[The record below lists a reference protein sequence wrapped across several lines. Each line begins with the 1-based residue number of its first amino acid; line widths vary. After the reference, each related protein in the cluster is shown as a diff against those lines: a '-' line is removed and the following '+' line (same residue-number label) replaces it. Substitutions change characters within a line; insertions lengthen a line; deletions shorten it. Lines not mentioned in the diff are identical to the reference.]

1 MGKLD
6 FLRKVNIEYGCEEVA
21 ERVLKAL
28 DSIGIKGEVVKI
40 NIKPGISR
48 IPGHTPTLGSVA
60 GKTRMWTYHIVVID
74 RNMQMVYDVLTG
86 PSGMKFDE
94 YKKLFDNA
102 DIIDWKF

>member
-1 MGKLD
+1 
-6 FLRKVNIEYGCEEVA
+6 
-21 ERVLKAL
+21 
-28 DSIGIKGEVVKI
+28 
-40 NIKPGISR
+40 
-48 IPGHTPTLGSVA
+48 
-60 GKTRMWTYHIVVID
+60 MWTYHIVVID